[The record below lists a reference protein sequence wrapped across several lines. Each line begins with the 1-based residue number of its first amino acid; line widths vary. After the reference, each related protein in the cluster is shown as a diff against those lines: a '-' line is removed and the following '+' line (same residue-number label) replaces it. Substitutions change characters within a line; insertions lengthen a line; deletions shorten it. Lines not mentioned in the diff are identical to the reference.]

1 MITSRLTNIIIT
13 LLFFGIF
20 WGCGPSSKNE
30 DKKALVREYYQ
41 AMNDSDYAKV
51 IGFFQ
56 DSIRFNEM
64 SYKRTFSKSE
74 YHQLFA
80 WDSVFHPTYKIL
92 ELEERGDELH
102 LLVSKECER
111 INFLHEGP
119 FFTNEVFKIEEG
131 AINQIDVVEYVDFND
146 SIWAVKRENLISWAD
161 KHHPE
166 LSGFIHDQTKEGAMK
181 YKKAID
187 LFKNR
192 KDSVSVKENNSN
204 Q

>member
-13 LLFFGIF
+13 VLFLGML
-20 WGCGPSSKNE
+20 WGCGPSSKKV
-30 DKKALVREYYQ
+30 DKKTLVREYYQ
-41 AMNDSDYAKV
+41 ALNNSDYVKV

-80 WDSVFHPTYKIL
+80 WDSVFHPKYEIL
-92 ELEERGDELH
+92 ELEEKGDELH

-119 FFTNEVFKIEEG
+119 FFTNEVFKIEG
-131 AINQIDVVEYVDFND
+131 DAIHQIDVVEYVDFKD
-146 SIWAVKRENLISWAD
+146 SLWAAKRENLVSWIAE
-161 KHHPE
+161 HYPE
-166 LSGFIHDQTKEGAMK
+166 LDGFIHDQTKEGGIK
-181 YKKAID
+181 FKKAID
-187 LFKNR
+187 LFKN
-192 KDSVSVKENNSN
+192 KVDSIPL